1 MSQLLPVRGF
11 NRSQRVGIGGK
22 DLRPDRSVYV
32 NIDNK
37 RVIRDLARHS
47 TLGAIFPVG
56 ATIFQDDKGVVEVG
70 GTVATRATTLVV
82 DVSAASGQ
90 KTDGTNW
97 SAAAGTATVGAA
109 DATNPRVD
117 TIAVNVNTG
126 AFSVIAG
133 TATAGAQISVPAQTG
148 FLAGKAAVGANLVA
162 LAVILVPA
170 TATTLLQA
178 NVVDVRP

>member
-22 DLRPDRSVYV
+22 DLRSNASVYV

-47 TLGAIFPVG
+47 TLGAVFPVG
-56 ATIFQDDKGVVEVG
+56 AAIFQDDKGVVEVG
-70 GTVATRATTLVV
+70 GTVTTRATTLVV

-97 SAAAGTATVGAA
+97 NAAAGTATIGAA
-109 DATNPRVD
+109 DATNPRIDCIV
-117 TIAVNVNTG
+117 VNVNTG
-126 AFSVIAG
+126 AFSVRAG
-133 TATAGAQISVPAQTG
+133 TAAAGAQIATPSAPS
-148 FLAGKAAVGANLVA
+148 FLASRGTPQANEVA
-162 LAVILVPA
+162 LALILVPA

-178 NVVDVRP
+178 NVLDVRP